1 VGKMTKQEE
10 YRIYYLQNRD
20 RILERKKELYKI
32 NKEKILMKNKEYRLN
47 NKEKRAETQRKYN
60 QSKAIYSVEE
70 VIENAKNI
78 KTKYK
83 YLGDYLK

>member
-1 VGKMTKQEE
+1 MTKQEE

-78 KTKYK
+78 KAKYK